1 MIVLDEHLKR
11 QSLRADIMAWYPG
24 QVVSVSG
31 LRLESIIKDE
41 AIPTL
46 LLRMVRPTF
55 VTINIA
61 DFWKKAL
68 PHNGYCIINVA
79 VPKER
84 IREIPGIL
92 RRLFRMPDFKTKAL
106 RMGKVIHVT
115 QNHVEYY
122 ERDRRIHSLPWPDK
136 H

>member
-1 MIVLDEHLKR
+1 
-11 QSLRADIMAWYPG
+11 
-24 QVVSVSG
+24 VVSVSG
-31 LRLESIIKDE
+31 LRSESIIKDE

-46 LLRMVRPTF
+46 LLRVVQPTF

-68 PHNGYCIINVA
+68 PHTRYCIINIA

-84 IREIPGIL
+84 IREIPGTL

-106 RMGKVIHVT
+106 RMGKIIHVT
-115 QNHVEYY
+115 QNHIEYY
-122 ERDRRIHSLPWPDK
+122 ERDRRIHFLLWPD
-136 H
+136 

>member
-1 MIVLDEHLKR
+1 
-11 QSLRADIMAWYPG
+11 MAWYLG

-31 LRLESIIKDE
+31 LRAESIIKDE

-46 LLRMVRPTF
+46 LLKVIQPIF

-68 PHNGYCIINVA
+68 PHTRYCIINVA

-92 RRLFRMPDFKTKAL
+92 RRLFRMSEFKTKAL

-115 QNHVEYY
+115 QNHIEYY
-122 ERDRRIHSLPWPDK
+122 ERDRRIHSLQWPD
-136 H
+136 